1 MAGMKPLEDKW
12 LNAKRAYDAAVK
24 KRGSR
29 SIEAAIHLKA
39 MKDFT
44 ARILRRD
51 MRKRKAA

>member
-1 MAGMKPLEDKW
+1 MKPLEDKW

-24 KRGSR
+24 KRGPR
-29 SIEAAIHLKA
+29 SIEAAIQLKA
-39 MKDFT
+39 MKNFT

>member
-1 MAGMKPLEDKW
+1 MKPLEDKW